1 LLVARQAAIEGG
13 LAPLDGMLDVRSC
26 ESGDLPEGY
35 GFGYWATLPLVEMG
49 RYLSFLTGRF
59 AAGGGEIVLG
69 PVTSLVEAAREA
81 PLLANCSGLGAR
93 DLVADLSVQ
102 PIRGQHVVVA
112 NPGIERFFL
121 ELPAGPSWT
130 AYFPHGDRVVLGGVA
145 DAGDWNTEPDMA
157 TAAEILRRCTEVEPR
172 LAHAEVLGHT
182 VGLRPA
188 RPTVRLEAEK
198 IGGVRC
204 LHNYGHGGSG
214 VALSWGTARSV
225 VDLLVS

>member
-1 LLVARQAAIEGG
+1 LLAARPAAIGG
-13 LAPLDGMLDVRSC
+13 LTPLAGVLDVRSC

-35 GFGYWATLPLVEMG
+35 GFGYWATLPLVDMG
-49 RYLSFLTGRF
+49 RYLSYLTERF
-59 AAGGGEIVLG
+59 AAGGGEIELG

-93 DLVADLSVQ
+93 DLVVDPSVR
-102 PIRGQHVVVA
+102 PVRGQHVVVT
-112 NPGIERFFL
+112 NPGLETFFL
-121 ELPAGPSWT
+121 EPPAGPSWT

-145 DAGDWNTEPDMA
+145 GEGDWNTQPDMT

-172 LAHAEVLGHT
+172 LAQAEVLAHT

-188 RPTVRLEAEK
+188 RPTVRLEAEE

-204 LHNYGHGGSG
+204 VHNYGHGGSG
-214 VALSWGTARSV
+214 VALSWGSARSV
-225 VDLLVS
+225 VDLLVG